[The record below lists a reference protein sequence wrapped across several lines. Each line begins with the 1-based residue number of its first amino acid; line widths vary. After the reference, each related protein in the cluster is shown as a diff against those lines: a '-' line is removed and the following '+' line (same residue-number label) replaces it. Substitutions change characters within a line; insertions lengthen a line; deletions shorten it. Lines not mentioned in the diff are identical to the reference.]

1 MNVKHK
7 SKKVDFT
14 KYDYKSIE
22 YSIDKKLGCMFLHK
36 EKPFIERM
44 NYDVQ
49 RRQTKNSKRIQLLHT
64 QRPTLPECER
74 TQSFNRLIEDANRR
88 REKQETLKE
97 QNNVQQQQQQQVNQT
112 SKKFTPQQW
121 NQVYNERFIQFK
133 VKQEEKLD
141 KMIIQKEKIEKK
153 EEEVIVETINS
164 HTKRKNAKEINEIVN
179 RIWDKVN
186 KKQEQKK
193 EGSKRNESAKKEKK
207 KCKGG
212 VKGNNKNGNNGIM
225 KMRKDLENDFGD
237 NIEDKSKEGEE
248 MNNYMMYKTNYF
260 GLQ

>member
-1 MNVKHK
+1 MNTKRK

-14 KYDYKSIE
+14 KYDYQSIE
-22 YSIDKKLGCMFLHK
+22 YSIDKKLGCLLLHK

-49 RRQTKNSKRIQLLHT
+49 RRQSKNSKRIQLLHT

-74 TQSFNRLIEDANRR
+74 IQSFNRLIEDVNRR

-97 QNNVQQQQQQQVNQT
+97 QSAVQQANQS

-121 NQVYNERFIQFK
+121 NQVYKERFVQFK
-133 VKQEEKLD
+133 LKQEEKLD
-141 KMIIQKEKIEKK
+141 KMIIQKEKVEKR

-164 HTKRKNAKEINEIVN
+164 HTKRKNAKEIKEMVN
-179 RIWDKVN
+179 KMWDKVN

-193 EGSKRNESAKKEKK
+193 EANKRNASENKGNGQVKK
-207 KCKGG
+207 KCKSGTQA
-212 VKGNNKNGNNGIM
+212 NNNNVNNPIM
-225 KMRKDLENDFGD
+225 KMRKDFEMDFED
-237 NIEDKSKEGEE
+237 NTGGSNKDGEE
-248 MNNYMMYKTNYF
+248 MNNYMKYKTNYF